1 MIDSPQINDFFLPL
15 IGQNQAVELLMQ
27 AVRQNRIAPAYLF
40 VGGEGIGRSL
50 AACCFV
56 ELLFNHNLKQPQI
69 PPHQR
74 IKERNHP
81 DFLWVEPTYLHQ
93 GELLTPSAAKTAGL
107 KRKSPP
113 QVRLDQ
119 IREVSRFLSRPPLE
133 ANQLVVVIEQA
144 ETMAEAAANGLLKT
158 LEEPGNATIILIAP
172 SVDALL
178 PTLISRCAK
187 IPFYRLSQTAMA
199 QVLQQQSYSEIL
211 AHPEVMAMAQGSPG
225 KAIYYWQQFQ
235 TIPPEL
241 LEKIK
246 QPPPN
251 LRVALDWAKEISK
264 TLDTEAQLW
273 LVDYLQQCYWQQ
285 TSSTINHHD
294 ILQQLEQT
302 RQYLLNYAQPRL
314 VWEATFLSLC
324 PA

>member
-1 MIDSPQINDFFLPL
+1 LFL
-15 IGQNQAVELLMQ
+15 GS
-27 AVRQNRIAPAYLF
+27 
-40 VGGEGIGRSL
+40 EGIGRSL
-50 AACCFV
+50 AAGCFV
-56 ELLFNHNLKQPQI
+56 ELLFNHNLKYPQTSLN
-69 PPHQR
+69 QR
-74 IKERNHP
+74 IQKRNHP

-93 GELLTPSAAKTAGL
+93 GQLLTPSAAKAVGL

-187 IPFYRLSQTAMA
+187 IPFYRLSQTAMT
-199 QVLQQQSYSEIL
+199 QVLQQQNYEEIL
-211 AHPEVMAMAQGSPG
+211 AHPEVIAMAQGSPG
-225 KAIYYWQQFQ
+225 KAIHYWQQFQ
-235 TIPPEL
+235 SIPSEL
-241 LEKIK
+241 LENMK

-285 TSSTINHHD
+285 TSTIINHHD
-294 ILQQLEQT
+294 IVQKLEKT

>member
-1 MIDSPQINDFFLPL
+1 MNHFFSNL
-15 IGQNQAVELLMQ
+15 IGQEQAVELLVQ
-27 AVRQNRIAPAYLF
+27 SVQQNHVAPAYLF
-40 VGGEGIGRSL
+40 VGSEGIGRSL

-56 ELLFNHNLKQPQI
+56 ELLFNHNLKYPQASLY
-69 PPHQR
+69 QR

-119 IREVSRFLSRPPLE
+119 IREMSRFLSRPPLE

-158 LEEPGNATIILIAP
+158 LEEPGNATIILIAT
-172 SVDALL
+172 SGDALL

-187 IPFYRLSQTAMA
+187 IPFYRLSQTAMV
-199 QVLQQQSYSEIL
+199 QVLQQQNYEEIL
-211 AHPEVMAMAQGSPG
+211 AHSEVMAMAQGSPG
-225 KAIYYWQQFQ
+225 KAIHYWQQFQ

-241 LEKIK
+241 LKKTK

-251 LRVALDWAKEISK
+251 LRVALELAKEISK

-273 LVDYLQQCYWQQ
+273 LVDYLQQCYWQPKS
-285 TSSTINHHD
+285 TTINYYD
-294 ILQQLEQT
+294 ILQQLEKT
-302 RQYLLNYAQPRL
+302 RQYLLSYAQPRL